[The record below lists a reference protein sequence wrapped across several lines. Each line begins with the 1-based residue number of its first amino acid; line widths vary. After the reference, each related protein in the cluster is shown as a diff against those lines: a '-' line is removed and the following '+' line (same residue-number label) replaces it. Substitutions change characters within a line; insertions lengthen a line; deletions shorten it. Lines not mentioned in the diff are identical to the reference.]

1 SWQHHRQKLSDE
13 FQIMPNEVDS
23 LGIIAHQA
31 ADICQPHYYRRLS
44 PYINKTLSNFIRKL
58 FFCAYLDFAQS
69 NMLK

>member
-1 SWQHHRQKLSDE
+1 
-13 FQIMPNEVDS
+13 MPTEVDS

-44 PYINKTLSNFIRKL
+44 LSINKTLSTFIRKL

-69 NMLK
+69 YMLK